1 VSAVRF
7 CPSAPVS
14 KKKLDF
20 LFAANEHSANFCQ
33 IVNNAKNPKAEIRKP
48 SILENY
54 YQILLEKG
62 LKGHIWVELQSA

>member
-1 VSAVRF
+1 MR
-7 CPSAPVS
+7 
-14 KKKLDF
+14 
-20 LFAANEHSANFCQ
+20 
-33 IVNNAKNPKAEIRKP
+33 KNPKAEIRKP